1 MRSVVLSG
9 PNNDVK
15 LIFPRNHDMY
25 LINRQCTASIPD
37 ICSLNAVADRAGPQ
51 VTRRPQRRVDRLPRR
66 RTGLRPALL
75 RSRYRSPF
83 PFQLLF
89 RPSFVLWCLAA
100 PVQASST
107 AMSTATD
114 PATDTVAVR
123 DTATVGVMCH
133 PVWLYAIV
141 VVLDAPHV
149 GSVLPPRRPLPRTPT
164 QGTSAPTW
172 PSPRPNWV

>member
-1 MRSVVLSG
+1 MC
-9 PNNDVK
+9 P
-15 LIFPRNHDMY
+15 
-25 LINRQCTASIPD
+25 INIRCTVSIPD
-37 ICSLNAVADRAGPQ
+37 IYLLNAVAVRAGPR
-51 VTRRPQRRVDRLPRR
+51 VTRRPQLPRLR
-66 RTGLRPALL
+66 IGLRPGPL
-75 RSRYRSPF
+75 RSRSPF

-141 VVLDAPHV
+141 AVLDAPHV
-149 GSVLPPRRPLPRTPT
+149 GSVLPPRRPRPRTPT